1 MTSTIA
7 DAENLS
13 SVEEAIILPVVVPV
27 IDDVD
32 VGKIVVGADVDVF
45 SELLGFSP
53 SVSAVIVVEPK
64 VDMTVCIVVD
74 GCSVDDCSVVSISS
88 QPP

>member
-1 MTSTIA
+1 MIT
-7 DAENLS
+7 DAVTLS
-13 SVEEAIILPVVVPV
+13 SVEEAILLPVVVSAK
-27 IDDVD
+27 DVD
-32 VGKIVVGADVDVF
+32 VGEIVVGADVGVF

-53 SVSAVIVVEPK
+53 SVSGVIVVEPK

-74 GCSVDDCSVVSISS
+74 GCSVEDCSVVSISS